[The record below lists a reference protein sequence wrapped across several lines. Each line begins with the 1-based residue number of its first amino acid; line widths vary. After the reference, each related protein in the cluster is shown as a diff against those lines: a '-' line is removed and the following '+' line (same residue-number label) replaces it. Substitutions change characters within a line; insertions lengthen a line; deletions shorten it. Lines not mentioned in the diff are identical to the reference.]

1 MLLRRPF
8 WGTLVSTP
16 YNAIL
21 ACQQALWVSWQRGR
35 VERYVSASLQG
46 QLSGQAGLLGPQA
59 LCGVLSAAR
68 SAVQRGYDEE
78 WLGGTFS
85 QAVFVGNGLMAIL
98 SGFLAHTL
106 VEGLSLGPVAPF
118 DAAHAVLLLGGVV
131 VVATWTENFGDESRE
146 HNSSLASQIGAALQ
160 AIRRGELLPPTSW
173 DAAFCLR
180 QMLALRTSLV
190 PLVSL

>member
-1 MLLRRPF
+1 MRQPL
-8 WGTLVSTP
+8 WGSLITTAMMPSCPVS
-16 YNAIL
+16 I
-21 ACQQALWVSWQRGR
+21 
-35 VERYVSASLQG
+35 
-46 QLSGQAGLLGPQA
+46 LSGYLSREGRLSGSWATQCKGRFLGRLGSLAPEA
-59 LCGVLSAAR
+59 SNGMLNATLCAT
-68 SAVQRGYDEE
+68 QRGYDEE

-106 VEGLSLGPVAPF
+106 VEGLALGPVAPF

-160 AIRRGELLPPTSW
+160 AIRRG
-173 DAAFCLR
+173 
-180 QMLALRTSLV
+180 
-190 PLVSL
+190 